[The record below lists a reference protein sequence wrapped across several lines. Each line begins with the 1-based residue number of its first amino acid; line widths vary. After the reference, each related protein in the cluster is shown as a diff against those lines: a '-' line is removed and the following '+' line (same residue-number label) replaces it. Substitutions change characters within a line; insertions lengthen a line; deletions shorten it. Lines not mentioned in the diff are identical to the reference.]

1 MTEPATRPAQSA
13 PLVRRADVAA
23 ALRVVG
29 WCLLAGLVVGVVWG
43 LAAPSA
49 VRNTGYLGPCANEV
63 DCAGFF
69 TSEVVFGIG
78 TAVVGL
84 AFAALMFRLHRD
96 AGIALVVALA
106 VGGVL
111 GALVAARTGVWVGA
125 GRSEAAVAALPAFT
139 EVEAPRRLDAWAL
152 LLAWPV
158 ASMFLVLWLSAGMA
172 DHPPHEQPAGGEVSS
187 ATSPPS

>member
-1 MTEPATRPAQSA
+1 M
-13 PLVRRADVAA
+13 AA

-29 WCLLAGLVVGVVWG
+29 WCLLVGLVVGAVWG
-43 LAAPSA
+43 LAAPRA
-49 VRNTGYLGPCANEV
+49 VRNSGYLGPCANEI

-69 TSEVVFGIG
+69 TSEVVFGIA

-84 AFAALMFRLHRD
+84 AFAALTYWRHRD

-125 GRSEAAVAALPAFT
+125 GRSEAAIVALPPYT
-139 EVEAPRRLDAWAL
+139 MVDAPRRLDAWAL
-152 LLAWPV
+152 ILAWPV
-158 ASMFLVLWLSAGMA
+158 ASMFLMVWLAAGSGDHHAAEENSVQGPA
-172 DHPPHEQPAGGEVSS
+172 DLREVGGGQRVQHPDE
-187 ATSPPS
+187 